1 METTERKKLGEILI
15 IQKLLT
21 PMIVERVIRIA
32 NGSHRRLGQTLED
45 MGLLTAEEIAQ
56 ALSVQ
61 CGHKIVTDICR
72 YNISSEVLGITTLN
86 EAFENRI
93 FPLDLKEGRLALA
106 MADPTNLEIVSTIA
120 ERQHLQVVIFI
131 ATTQEIMKAIAKNY
145 LGEALEQK
153 PQSLLIVNTDPR
165 ERRMLTT
172 ALTGEGYQVLEAV
185 DAEDGFQEALLQQP
199 RLVITAKDMP
209 FSDGF
214 AFLTQ
219 LDSIPE
225 TRRIPVI
232 LLSQRPSSE
241 EEALA
246 FKRGFFDY
254 IPMPVKEITLFAR
267 VKRALAAGKAYSP
280 HQQDMRPPEI
290 VLE

>member
-1 METTERKKLGEILI
+1 MEPKERKKLGEILI
-15 IQKLLT
+15 LQKLLT

-45 MGLLTAEEIAQ
+45 MGLLTAEEISQ

-61 CGHKIVTDICR
+61 CGYKIVTDICR
-72 YNISSEVLGITTLN
+72 YNISPEVLGLITLN
-86 EAFENRI
+86 EAVENRI
-93 FPLDLKEGRLALA
+93 FPLNLKESRLALA
-106 MADPTNLEIVSTIA
+106 MADPTNLEIVSDIA
-120 ERQHLQVVIFI
+120 ARLHLQVVIFI

-145 LGEALEQK
+145 LGETLDQK

-165 ERRMLTT
+165 ERQMLIA
-172 ALTGEGYQVLEAV
+172 ALIGEGYQVLEAV
-185 DAEDGFQEALLQQP
+185 DAEDGFQQALLQQP

-209 FSDGF
+209 FTDGF

-219 LDSIPE
+219 LHSTPE
-225 TRRIPVI
+225 TKRIPVI
-232 LLSQRPSSE
+232 LLSQRPSTE
-241 EEALA
+241 EEAIA
-246 FKRGFFDY
+246 FQRGFFDY

-267 VKRALAAGKAYSP
+267 VKRALAAGKAYNP
-280 HQQDMRPPEI
+280 HQQDTQPPEI